1 MELDIFLKSSR
12 EKRTK
17 LLKIA
22 QAFLE
27 ENHSNNNPDCL
38 SNNESPDIYSGPTPH
53 KLKLFEEEVGIHLK
67 KIFSPGL
74 HEINRVRRMVNTR
87 SIDETIKE
95 TYSRNTP
102 TVKNKQL
109 VIIPKQKFNTTM
121 RIPELLI
128 NKKKN
133 RISPDFI
140 SEHTN
145 SSVRSES
152 SKIQAKLNRF
162 NKQDLFLPVLT
173 TLGTHEQRSKIYK
186 YK

>member
-1 MELDIFLKSSR
+1 MELDKFLESSR
-12 EKRTK
+12 EKRSK
-17 LLKIA
+17 LLRVA
-22 QAFLE
+22 EAFLTK
-27 ENHSNNNPDCL
+27 NLTKNNPDCL
-38 SNNESPDIYSGPTPH
+38 SDHESPDLYLGPTPH

-74 HEINRVRRMVNTR
+74 QDINRVRRMVNAR
-87 SIDETIKE
+87 SIDDTIRE

-109 VIIPKQKFNTTM
+109 VIIPKPKFNTTM

-133 RISPDFI
+133 RVSPDFI
-140 SEHTN
+140 SELTN